1 MYVDQLASATLVG
14 TALSSNTASAGGG
27 VYAAAQAHVTLT
39 GVSLRH
45 NTASNYGGGVH
56 TTDMASVVATT
67 PSFVGNTAARSG
79 GGINLDAAS
88 TVTVTGGSATSN
100 VVTMGH
106 GGFVAVNVAAPGVGV
121 RAALHAVF
129 VSQNT
134 AQSGGG
140 VAVFGSYVPPPS
152 PAEAECLPSGSAAA
166 PFASA
171 TTGLTMKATTV
182 TSNTASGGSGGGIL
196 VTGTGTELVA
206 TDCTVQQHQVTQ
218 AGAGIVVQRGG
229 VLRAQRLSCLDN
241 VANSGGCLHASAG
254 MCGLTKPWRVARCPH
269 HTLTPAA
276 AVLLWRVLVP
286 GRCGG
291 GVEAGGD
298 GSQPGRAG
306 RRCGHHQR
314 HAVVARRGHVRQPR
328 RHPGWRT
335 HHVRGRKHRY
345 LPRACAT
352 QRCTGDW
359 GSDCVR
365 CTWQAAFPNRPTA
378 NWACSPMIVL
388 VEFGGSR
395 GRLGAS
401 EWRTHVWSPTK
412 PRSAAP
418 CMLR

>member
-276 AVLLWRVLVP
+276 AV
-286 GRCGG
+286 
-291 GVEAGGD
+291 A
-298 GSQPGRAG
+298 
-306 RRCGHHQR
+306 
-314 HAVVARRGHVRQPR
+314 AV
-328 RHPGWRT
+328 
-335 HHVRGRKHRY
+335 
-345 LPRACAT
+345 ACA
-352 QRCTGDW
+352 CA
-359 GSDCVR
+359 
-365 CTWQAAFPNRPTA
+365 WQMR
-378 NWACSPMIVL
+378 WWS
-388 VEFGGSR
+388 GSR
-395 GRLGAS
+395 GRWVATWQS
-401 EWRTHVWSPTK
+401 WAAVWSSPA
-412 PRSAAP
+412 PRCCCKAWTCTTTALPSRVAHSPCSRAEASLSATRLCDAT
-418 CMLR
+418 MHR